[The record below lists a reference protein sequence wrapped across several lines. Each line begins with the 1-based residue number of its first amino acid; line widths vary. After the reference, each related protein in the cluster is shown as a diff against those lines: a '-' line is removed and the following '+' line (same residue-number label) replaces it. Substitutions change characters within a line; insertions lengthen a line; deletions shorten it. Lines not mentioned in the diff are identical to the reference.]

1 MKIKLQKNNSENVR
15 MDKSIVDILELNGT
29 LRSEC
34 SIINPI
40 VLIECE
46 ESKIIQSNYVTI
58 PKFNRSYFIVNVT
71 LVRNNIYEISLHCDV
86 LSSFKNEIRNCDGI
100 IGKNENKYNLYI
112 DDGTFKVYSNPVITT
127 KLFPQ
132 GFTTQSF
139 VLTVAGG

>member
-1 MKIKLQKNNSENVR
+1 MKIKLQKNNSENIR
-15 MDKSIVDILELNGT
+15 MDKTIVDVLELNGT
-29 LRSEC
+29 LKGEC
-34 SIINPI
+34 SLINPI
-40 VLIECE
+40 ILIECSE
-46 ESKIIQSNYVTI
+46 NDIINSNYVNI
-58 PKFNRSYFIVNVT
+58 PKFKRSYFIVNVT
-71 LVRNNIYEISLHCDV
+71 SVRNNIYEISLHCDV

>member
-1 MKIKLQKNNSENVR
+1 MKIKLQKNNSENIR
-15 MDKSIVDILELNGT
+15 MDKTIVDVLELNGT

-40 VLIECE
+40 ILIEGE

-71 LVRNNIYEISLHCDV
+71 SVRNNIYEISLHCDV

-112 DDGTFKVYSNPVITT
+112 DDGTFKVYSNPAITT